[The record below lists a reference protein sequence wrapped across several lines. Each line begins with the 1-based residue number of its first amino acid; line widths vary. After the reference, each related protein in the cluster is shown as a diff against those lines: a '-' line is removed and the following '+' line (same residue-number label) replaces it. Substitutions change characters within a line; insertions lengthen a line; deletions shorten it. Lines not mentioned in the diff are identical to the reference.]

1 MSENEEKSDS
11 KKWLII
17 GFIIVLLGINGF
29 QYYLNMQNK
38 EEIAEKVELIENKN
52 IEIAQQKTA
61 LDSMITELDTKI
73 AELQKLNQDYQA
85 LESLKAEIESE
96 RNKWKNKF
104 YSDKKSVDD
113 LKAKIKAYEDQLLA
127 KDEEM
132 NKLKSQNEELFTQTN
147 TLKKEKNDLG
157 DTINSIKVVKLELEQ
172 KVAVASI
179 LRAENIKVI
188 AVNKKGKE
196 NADPDAEFKSKKI
209 EKIKITFNLGD
220 NKVAKK
226 ENKEIYMR
234 LLEPEGSALYD
245 ANGKNTFNVNGKDI
259 YYTDKQSV
267 LFSNSKQALSF
278 FYSKGAAWKPGKHTV
293 EIYCEGERIGE
304 GTFTVR

>member
-52 IEIAQQKTA
+52 IEIAQQKNS
-61 LDSMITELDTKI
+61 LDSMVTELEGKI

-85 LESLKAEIESE
+85 LESLKAEIEAE

-113 LKAKIKAYEDQLLA
+113 LIAKIKAYEDQLVA

-132 NKLKSQNEELFTQTN
+132 NKLKSQNETLFAETN

-157 DTINSIKVVKLELEQ
+157 DTITSIKVVKLELEQ

-179 LRAENIKVI
+179 LRAENVKVI

-196 NADPDAEFKSKKI
+196 NADPDAEFKAKKI

-226 ENKEIYMR
+226 ENKDIYMR

-267 LFSNSKQALSF
+267 LFNNSKQALSF

-293 EIYCEGERIGE
+293 EIYCEGEKIGE
-304 GTFTVR
+304 GGFLVR